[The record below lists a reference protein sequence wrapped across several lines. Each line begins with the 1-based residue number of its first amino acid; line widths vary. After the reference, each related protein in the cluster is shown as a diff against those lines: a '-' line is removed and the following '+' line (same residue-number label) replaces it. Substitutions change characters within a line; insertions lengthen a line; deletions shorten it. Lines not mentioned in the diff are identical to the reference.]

1 MIDALIVGMDVLMQ
15 HCGTKKYKKRVFLI
29 TDGEKKTNVDQ
40 AQMQELINS
49 ITSNEIKLNCIAMD
63 FCDELAE
70 DSEEDEDEEDPEANH
85 DDKVDLNKTK

>member
-1 MIDALIVGMDVLMQ
+1 
-15 HCGTKKYKKRVFLI
+15 
-29 TDGEKKTNVDQ
+29 
-40 AQMQELINS
+40 
-49 ITSNEIKLNCIAMD
+49 MD